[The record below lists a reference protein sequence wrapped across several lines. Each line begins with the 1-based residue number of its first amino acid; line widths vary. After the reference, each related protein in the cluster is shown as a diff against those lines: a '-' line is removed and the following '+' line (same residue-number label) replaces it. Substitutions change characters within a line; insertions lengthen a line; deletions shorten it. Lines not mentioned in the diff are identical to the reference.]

1 MNEVQKIANIFQ
13 SNLGNRITVEL
24 ANGMIQEI
32 AKILPQVS
40 EPSEDKPNEGND
52 KPV

>member
-1 MNEVQKIANIFQ
+1 MNELQKIANIFQ

-32 AKILPQVS
+32 AKILPQTTERS
-40 EPSEDKPNEGND
+40 DDKTNKVAD

>member
-1 MNEVQKIANIFQ
+1 MDELQKIAGIFQ

-32 AKILPQVS
+32 AKILPQITG
-40 EPSEDKPNEGND
+40 PDNKTIEGND

>member
-1 MNEVQKIANIFQ
+1 MNELQKIAGIFQ

-32 AKILPQVS
+32 AKILPQVT
-40 EPSEDKPNEGND
+40 EPSGNTNEGDDKPI
-52 KPV
+52 